1 MTPLNRPSALVAAAA
16 LVVGGLAVSTGAT
29 SAAPNA
35 PSRHTSVT
43 QRPSTTV
50 DRLAVKPQALSRPTQ
65 VRVVIELAG
74 ETVTEKSAAA
84 AARGQK
90 VTKATKATAR
100 AQVRASQDPTV
111 EALRAAGA
119 RVDRRYTDTLTG
131 VSATVS
137 TSSIDT
143 LAALPGVLSVQRV
156 TTYKPNNGRS
166 NNYTGAS
173 AAWQSLGATGAGV
186 KVAILDTGVDYGH
199 ADFGGAGTVE
209 VFDTN
214 DTTVINEDPAHL
226 FPTAKVVAGYDFVG
240 DNYDASSTDPA
251 HTTPVPDPDPLDCEG
266 HGTHVAGT
274 AAGLGVTAGGAT
286 YPGPYTQ
293 TDVNNANLAIAPGSA
308 PEALLMAYRIFGCEG
323 SVDDTVIIAAIDRAV
338 ADGAQ
343 VINMSLGSPYG
354 RAAEASSKAIANAV
368 KAGTTVVASAGNDG
382 DSPYMVGG
390 PSTSPAALSVAAADV
405 IADFPGATLSHDTDS
420 LQLQVSNGVS
430 PLPATGTL
438 LVLSDGS
445 GGIGDGCLE
454 SDYAGAAGK
463 IVVAKRGGDCA
474 RVDRAGFGQTA
485 GAAGVILVNNTTGY
499 PPYEGAIDDVTI
511 PFFGALEVD
520 GAALQSIDYFGI
532 TVDIASNT
540 LPNPGYKSPASF
552 TSSGPRSGDAGA
564 KPDVIAPGVSLVSA
578 ASGTGFGS
586 LTASGTSMS
595 APHTAG
601 IVALVRGAHPG
612 WTAQQ
617 AKDAVANTAS
627 IDPSLIVGDLRS
639 IGNGMVQPLAAI
651 NAQILL
657 QADKKGQT
665 GLSFGVREGDS
676 LNAKARIQVINTG
689 IAPTIV
695 DLAATAEAGVTLAVS
710 PSSITARPGTTEV
723 EVTIAMTKGAVSAL
737 PSAGDVAIPLLSGRV
752 TATASGVS
760 PVSMPVQVVQHGRS
774 KVEASYQSSK
784 NSSTITVRNRGTHT
798 GTADTY
804 EWLVSDGRD
813 RKAAFDLRALGAQS
827 FDAAGDSD
835 VPNDRLVVMALN
847 GYQQFWNASE
857 NEYDIYLDTTG
868 DATPEVAI
876 VATDYGL
883 LTTGYPDGTLGVF
896 VIDLNTEEISVFE
909 GFAPVD
915 GSTIELGM
923 FASSLGLSA
932 AQPIATILQ
941 VDTYSLTGHGVDES
955 VGGLKATFNAF
966 DPQRSSGDYVTL
978 SPGDSAALPVTSR
991 KKARGEQN
999 SKGWMV
1005 VSVDNRAGE
1014 AQASLVSAGR

>member
-1 MTPLNRPSALVAAAA
+1 M
-16 LVVGGLAVSTGAT
+16 
-29 SAAPNA
+29 
-35 PSRHTSVT
+35 T

-156 TTYKPNNGRS
+156 TTYKPDTSKPNNGRS

-209 VFDTN
+209 AFDTN

-240 DNYDASSTDPA
+240 DDYDANSIDPA

-308 PEALLMAYRIFGCEG
+308 PQALLMAYRIFGCEG
-323 SVDDTVIIAAIDRAV
+323 TVDDTVIIAAIDRAV

-343 VINMSLGSPYG
+343 VINMSIGSPYG

-368 KAGTTVVASAGNDG
+368 KAGTTVVASAGNEG
-382 DSPYMVGG
+382 GSPYMVGG
-390 PSTSPAALSVAAADV
+390 PSTTPAALSVAAADV
-405 IADFPGATLSHDTDS
+405 IADFPGATLTHDTTS

-474 RVDRAGFGQTA
+474 RIDRAGFGQTA
-485 GAAGVILVNNTTGY
+485 GAAGVILVNNTSAY
-499 PPYEGAIDDVTI
+499 PPYEGTIADVTI
-511 PFFGALEVD
+511 PFFGALEAD
-520 GAALQSIDYFGI
+520 GATLLDDLNGLA
-532 TVDIASNT
+532 VDFASNT
-540 LPNPGYKSPASF
+540 LPNPGYKTPASF

-595 APHTAG
+595 SPHTAG

-627 IDPSLIVGDLRS
+627 SDPSLIAGDLRS

-689 IAPTIV
+689 IAPTSV
-695 DLAATAEAGVTLAVS
+695 ALAATAEAGVTLTVS
-710 PSSITARPGTTEV
+710 PSSITARPGVTEV
-723 EVTIAMTKGAVSAL
+723 EVTIAMTKGTVSAL
-737 PSAGDVAIPLLSGRV
+737 PSAGDVAIPLLSGRI

-774 KVEASYQSSK
+774 KIESSYQSSR
-784 NSSTITVRNRGTHT
+784 NSSTITVRNRGAHT
-798 GTADTY
+798 GIADTY
-804 EWLVSDGRD
+804 EWLVGDERD

-827 FDAAGDSD
+827 FDATGISD
-835 VPNDRLVVMALN
+835 VPNDRLIVMALN
-847 GYQQFWNASE
+847 GYQQFWNAAE

-868 DATPEVAI
+868 DRSPEYLV
-876 VATDYGL
+876 VATDYGA
-883 LTTGYPDGTLGVF
+883 LTSGSPDGALGVF
-896 VIDLNTEEISVFE
+896 VVDLTTEEVSVFD

-915 GSTIELGM
+915 GSTIELPM
-923 FASSLGLSA
+923 FASSLGLSSA
-932 AQPIATILQ
+932 HPVATIRQ

-955 VGGLKATFNAF
+955 VGGLKATFNAY

-978 SPGDSAALPVTSR
+978 NPGDGVAIPVTSR

-1005 VSVDNRAGE
+1005 VTLDNRAGE
-1014 AQASLVSAGR
+1014 AQAGLISAGR